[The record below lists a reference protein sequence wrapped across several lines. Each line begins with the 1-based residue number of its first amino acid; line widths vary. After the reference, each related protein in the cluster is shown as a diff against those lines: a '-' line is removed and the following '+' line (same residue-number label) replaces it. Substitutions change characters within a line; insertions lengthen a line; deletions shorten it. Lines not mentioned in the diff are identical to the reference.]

1 MNETSDDAAEGD
13 LGFSMLRRKSGEVC
27 ILHRGRV
34 AATLRGPK
42 AAAFLDELAAG
53 SEADGQQ
60 LMARLT
66 GNYRRGNERQ
76 AQRHPR
82 NRAG

>member
-1 MNETSDDAAEGD
+1 MSGMATDGD
-13 LGFSMLRRKSGEVC
+13 LGFSVLRRKNDGVC

-34 AATLRGPK
+34 AATLRGAD

-53 SEADGQQ
+53 SHADGQQ

-66 GNYRRGNERQ
+66 GNYKRGNERL
-76 AQRHPR
+76 AGEHPR
-82 NRAG
+82 NRR